1 MNAATARRWV
11 LAITSASALLDGLDA
26 LVVST
31 AITTIR
37 SDLAATPEQLGW
49 MVNAYT
55 LVFAVL
61 LMPAS
66 ALGDRFGR
74 RRVFTSGVLLFTA
87 ASAACALAT
96 DPSVLIAAR
105 AVQGAGSAAIMP
117 LALALL
123 TAAFPPQER
132 AGALGVFAATTGISV
147 PLGPL
152 VGGAVVHGIS
162 WPWIFWLNVPLG
174 LALALAARLRLTV
187 SGTPSS
193 TSTGTPSGTPSGT
206 AATSA
211 RIDVVGILLVA
222 VGAFGVV
229 WALVRADGSGWTS
242 PGILAALAVGL
253 AGLAAFVAW
262 EGRTGTPMLP
272 LSLFRTPGFAAGG
285 VTIFFLWGSALGS
298 VYFMAQFFQTG
309 QGLDALSTGV
319 RMIAWGATTTFV
331 PRLVGRRIP
340 ARGAPVFIAGGMG
353 LHALG
358 LLWFASAADPGRG
371 YGWLV
376 APLVLSGTGCA
387 TAIPAAQALTLASLQ
402 GPRIGTAAGAFSMFR
417 QLGGAAGVAA
427 MIAAFGGSGGYG
439 DRRSFT
445 DGFVAALVVGAAFAA
460 VAGAAGGGPL
470 LRLLARTG
478 GRAPADEA
486 PARPAEQSVDAGAT
500 SSGAARGLHRQGS

>member
-1 MNAATARRWV
+1 VNATTARRWV
-11 LAITSASALLDGLDA
+11 LGITSAAALLVGLDA

-37 SDLAATPEQLGW
+37 SDLAATPDQLGW

-66 ALGDRFGR
+66 ALDDRFGR
-74 RRVFTSGVLLFTA
+74 RRVFTTGVLLFTA
-87 ASAACALAT
+87 ASTACALAT
-96 DPSVLIAAR
+96 DPPVLIVAR

-123 TAAFPPQER
+123 TAAFPPEGR

-174 LALALAARLRLTV
+174 LGLALAARLRLTA
-187 SGTPSS
+187 SGTP
-193 TSTGTPSGTPSGT
+193 TGTPTGTGT
-206 AATSA
+206 APA

-242 PGILAALAVGL
+242 LGILAALVTGL
-253 AGLAAFVAW
+253 VGLAAFVGW
-262 EGRTGTPMLP
+262 EGRTRTPMLP

-285 VTIFFLWGSALGS
+285 ATIFFLWGSALGS

-309 QGLDALSTGV
+309 QGVDALSTGV

-340 ARGAPVFIAGGMG
+340 ARGAPVFIATGMG

-358 LLWFASAADPGRG
+358 LLWFAAAAGPNRG

-387 TAIPAAQALTLASLQ
+387 MAIPAAQALTLASLQ

-445 DGFVAALVVGAAFAA
+445 DGFVAALVVGAVLAA
-460 VAGAAGGGPL
+460 AAGAAGGGPFV
-470 LRLLARTG
+470 RLLTRVTRPG
-478 GRAPADEA
+478 
-486 PARPAEQSVDAGAT
+486 PARDSLDGSLDGSLGRPLDQPLGAGAT
-500 SSGAARGLHRQGS
+500 TSGSARGLPGRGV